1 MADYF
6 AYREAVGITSQDM
19 VLALRPH
26 FPSVTKQ
33 IISIV
38 NSPQLYGC
46 CLIPE
51 AEDRLVQAY
60 GEGPGLSFPFRRL
73 FRRLKGNQRPPENRK
88 KNHRV
93 TVWMPPDLYFRL
105 LSLKTKE
112 PYGTMTALV
121 EAALTQFIQ
130 NEMAKRAEVIPVEES

>member
-1 MADYF
+1 MADYG
-6 AYREAVGITSQDM
+6 AYREAVGISSSDM
-19 VLALRPH
+19 VVALKPH
-26 FPSVTKQ
+26 FPSITKQ

-51 AEDRLVQAY
+51 AEDRIVKEF

-73 FRRLKGNQRPPENRK
+73 FRRLRKDRPQEHRK
-88 KNHRV
+88 RNHRV
-93 TVWMPPDLYFRL
+93 TVWMHPDLYFRL

-130 NEMAKRAEVIPVEES
+130 NETAKRAEVIPVEES

>member
-1 MADYF
+1 MADYQ
-6 AYREAVGITSQDM
+6 AYRDAVGISSMDM

-51 AEDRLVQAY
+51 AEDRLVREF

-73 FRRLKGNQRPPENRK
+73 FRRLRGDRPPENRK
-88 KNHRV
+88 KNRRV

-112 PYGTMTALV
+112 TYGTMTALV
-121 EAALTQFIQ
+121 EAALTRFIQ
-130 NEMAKRAEVIPVEES
+130 AETAKRAEVIPAEDR

>member
-1 MADYF
+1 MADYQ
-6 AYREAVGITSQDM
+6 AYRDAVGISSMDM

-51 AEDRLVQAY
+51 AEDRIVKEF

-73 FRRLKGNQRPPENRK
+73 KGDRTPENRK

-130 NEMAKRAEVIPVEES
+130 SEMAKRAEVIPAEES